1 MPVCVCVCVSTFHL
15 FLSRGHGQV
24 SFISDFGYLNLITLW
39 RRFCTCRLRH
49 SHGRNF
55 GPIFFKF
62 GHDAALDHP
71 VFAIESQQKS
81 VSNFRFYEEPR
92 IGLRMFLAKNSRQN
106 QNFPT
111 LNEVLLSINSDLLNT
126 NLIIIWGLY

>member
-1 MPVCVCVCVSTFHL
+1 MGKCHL
-15 FLSRGHGQV
+15 YQILDIWIWWRNGG
-24 SFISDFGYLNLITLW
+24 DFA
-39 RRFCTCRLRH
+39 RRLRH

-126 NLIIIWGLY
+126 NLIIIWGFKISLLI